1 MKKIILTAILFC
13 LICATS
19 LYSQTQVPVSGKTS
33 TQQSVTQQTSAT
45 PQLLDNSQN
54 QAGITLSEVNYNKEG
69 YAFDIMYNNNALKQD
84 DAKVSR
90 WAKKY
95 TVVDIE
101 DLGIKHDVT
110 IWYAKSIS
118 NQYGTFLVHS
128 SDNTSEDIFSKGV
141 KTNYYFTSLRI
152 DTAVTSKVV
161 AVCFQGT
168 DAGEHRRLV
177 TPPLYFLVKLDKKD
191 SKILNT
197 KPYAGIPNENTLYL
211 SEVMAALNAPMT
223 MPVIQEQIPNE
234 SAIISTPQNA
244 PNLTTTSEPTTTTEP
259 TPVVTRTITRDET
272 PAPATTTHTQ
282 TQPLTGSLGN
292 DYQSAKIKAD
302 YRKFR
307 IEAGLAGST
316 IGEES
321 FGGGIFKFGF
331 YVAPHHLLSIDFC
344 GNSGGSDEI
353 GSFEYTYTYDGN
365 SETHRD
371 GVVTRKFSCNS
382 TLLSYYFTTSQS
394 KRFEWRIGASVGTRV
409 LSSSNSFSPTTFKGE
424 RLPIE
429 DIEDEYPP
437 EDSAT
442 QIAFGVGTGLNWN
455 ISKRWLL
462 DLSYRV
468 LFSGEESIYDYNQ
481 GRIESVYFSG
491 QTHQIGLSLGFR
503 F

>member
-1 MKKIILTAILFC
+1 MP
-13 LICATS
+13 
-19 LYSQTQVPVSGKTS
+19 LYSQMQTPVSGKTT
-33 TQQSVTQQTSAT
+33 TQQSVTQQTSTTA
-45 PQLLDNSQN
+45 QLLADSQN
-54 QAGITLSEVNYNKEG
+54 QAGITLSAIEYNADA
-69 YAFDIMYNNNALKQD
+69 YVLDITYKNSSLRQD
-84 DAKVSR
+84 EKKVYQ
-90 WAKKY
+90 WAEKY
-95 TVVDIE
+95 TIVNIENLNIEHDVDIWE
-101 DLGIKHDVT
+101 S
-110 IWYAKSIS
+110 KSIS
-118 NQYGTFLVHS
+118 NRYGSFLVRS
-128 SDNTSEDIFSKGV
+128 TRNAPKSELDQMAATV
-141 KTNYYFTSLRI
+141 NYYFTTLNI
-152 DTAVTSKVV
+152 DTTVTARVV

-197 KPYAGIPNENTLYL
+197 KPYTGVPNENTLYL
-211 SEVMAALNAPMT
+211 PEVMAALNAPMT
-223 MPVIQEQIPNE
+223 MPAIQEQIPNE
-234 SAIISTPQNA
+234 SAVNSTPQNA
-244 PNLTTTSEPTTTTEP
+244 TNLTAAPEPTTTVEP
-259 TPVVTRTITRDET
+259 APVVTRTITREET
-272 PAPATTTHTQ
+272 PAPTIATQ
-282 TQPLTGSLGN
+282 TQPQEQALTGRLGA
-292 DYQSAKIKAD
+292 DYSSPVKQTVN

-321 FGGGIFKFGF
+321 FGGGVFKFGF

-371 GVVTRKFSCNS
+371 GVVTRKLSCNS

-394 KRFEWRIGASVGTRV
+394 KRFEWRIGAAIGTRV
-409 LSSSNSFSPTTFKGE
+409 LNSSNSFSPTTYKG
-424 RLPIE
+424 LTIPIK

-437 EDSAT
+437 EDNVT
-442 QIAFGVGTGLNWN
+442 QFAFGVGTGLNWN